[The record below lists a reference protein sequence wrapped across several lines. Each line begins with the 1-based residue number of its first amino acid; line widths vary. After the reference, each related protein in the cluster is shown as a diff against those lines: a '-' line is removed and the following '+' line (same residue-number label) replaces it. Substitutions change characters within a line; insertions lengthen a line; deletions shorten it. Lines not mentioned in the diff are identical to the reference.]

1 MEQKANTDSRS
12 LLLSKDFESKSR
24 MIKALDLPTV
34 LVQQLIVHFII
45 MFPTRSSSG
54 TDNLNFNKLWKIDLI
69 PRGIQENKPES

>member
-12 LLLSKDFESKSR
+12 LLLSKDFESKSC

-45 MFPTRSSSG
+45 MFPTRSSGG

-69 PRGIQENKPES
+69 P